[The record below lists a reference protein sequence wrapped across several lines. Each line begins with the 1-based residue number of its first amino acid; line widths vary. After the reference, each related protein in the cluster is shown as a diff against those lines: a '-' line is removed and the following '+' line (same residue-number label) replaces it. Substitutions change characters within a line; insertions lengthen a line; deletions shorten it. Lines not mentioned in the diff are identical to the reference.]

1 MRRSVIGWI
10 AAAVI
15 AVGGAALAYALF
27 FAGGSGEPSTDLT
40 TPDVI
45 TEPTTTSEPSDG
57 ATTTASVASD
67 GATTTDPG
75 TAGGPGQYVIDPAQS
90 QASFQ
95 IDETLRGSPNTV
107 VGATSEVAGQ
117 ILIDSNDLG
126 ASQFSTIVINARTL
140 ITDSDQRNRVMRSP
154 VILDSGSDENELITF
169 TPASLDGL
177 DGVTPSVGESLDFE
191 VTGDLIIKGMT
202 KTVTFSVSAVLADE
216 STIQGTA
223 TARVLRSDFAIGIPN
238 VPFVADVADEVTL
251 TLEFVAVSG

>member
-1 MRRSVIGWI
+1 MRRSVVGWI

-15 AVGGAALAYALF
+15 AVGGAALTYLLF

-45 TEPTTTSEPSDG
+45 TEATTTSVPSDG
-57 ATTTASVASD
+57 VTTTSVASD

-75 TAGGPGQYVIDPAQS
+75 TADGPGQYVIDPAQS

-95 IDETLRGSPNTV
+95 INETLRGSPNTV
-107 VGATSEVAGQ
+107 VGTTSEVAGQ
-117 ILIDSNDLG
+117 ILMDSNDLG
-126 ASQFSTIVINARTL
+126 ASQFSPIVINARTL
-140 ITDSDQRNRVMRSP
+140 TTDSDQRNRVMRSP
-154 VILDSGSDENELITF
+154 VILDSGSDDNELITF

-177 DGVTPSVGESLDFE
+177 DGVTPTVGESLDFE

-223 TARVLRSDFAIGIPN
+223 TAQVLRSDFGIGIPN

>member
-15 AVGGAALAYALF
+15 AVGGAALAYVLF

-45 TEPTTTSEPSDG
+45 TEATTTSMPSDS
-57 ATTTASVASD
+57 ATTTSVASD
-67 GATTTDPG
+67 PSTTTDPG

-107 VGATSEVAGQ
+107 VGTTSEVAGQ

-126 ASQFSTIVINARTL
+126 ASRFSPIVINARTL
-140 ITDSDQRNRVMRSP
+140 TTDSDQRNRVMRSP
-154 VILDSGSDENELITF
+154 VILDSGSDENELVTF

-177 DGVTPSVGESLDFE
+177 GGVTATVGESLDFE

-202 KTVTFSVSAVLADE
+202 QTVTFSVSAVLADE

-223 TARVLRSDFAIGIPN
+223 TTRVLRSDFGIGIPN